1 MSEAPDLGDLA
12 NITIR
17 DLRDLEGVIGKP
29 IGSLFASLAGGDMS
43 GLDAETL
50 AGLFWLRLRKDDPE
64 LSLDD
69 VLDLDLGALGSASSG
84 KATAGPTA

>member
-1 MSEAPDLGDLA
+1 MSATPDLGDLS

-29 IGSLFASLAGGDMS
+29 IGALFSSLAGGDMA

-64 LSLDD
+64 LTLDD
-69 VLDLDLGALGSASSG
+69 VLDLDLGALGG
-84 KATAGPTA
+84 TGPKATAGPTA